1 MRCTSH
7 SKLRYISHLF
17 SQRRYSAC
25 RRYGPSGEL
34 TVRRKCSQSSHS
46 RARRG
51 AESRRNSSSGGGA
64 QGPRSEPS
72 WPRSLYMSSSS
83 ERAPP
88 GCYWTALPRRP
99 GPGCGRTGARRKKVR
114 NWTVRP
120 FSNLFHP
127 HFINRIQPLKKSPE
141 LYLR

>member
-1 MRCTSH
+1 
-7 SKLRYISHLF
+7 
-17 SQRRYSAC
+17 
-25 RRYGPSGEL
+25 
-34 TVRRKCSQSSHS
+34 
-46 RARRG
+46 
-51 AESRRNSSSGGGA
+51 
-64 QGPRSEPS
+64 
-72 WPRSLYMSSSS
+72 MSSSS

-99 GPGCGRTGARRKKVR
+99 GPVSGRTGARRKKVR

-141 LYLR
+141 KRGPLVETVLLSILTPTLEKGNLVTFFRVD